1 MRPMTR
7 RWWLLG
13 SAVLAI
19 VSGAVLSLLASRV
32 VIPSIFRGPLSDF
45 VQPGISI
52 WWLTLGG
59 PFRTI
64 PFSASG
70 IAFAAVANTVL
81 WLLVCLLVASIV
93 RAIRGMLAAHRS

>member
-1 MRPMTR
+1 MTR

-13 SAVLAI
+13 GAVLAI
-19 VSGAVLSLLASRV
+19 ASGAVLSLLASRV
-32 VIPSIFRGPLSDF
+32 VIPSIVRGPLSDF

-70 IAFAAVANTVL
+70 IAFAAVTNAAL
-81 WLLVCLLVASIV
+81 WLLVCLLGTVIV
-93 RAIRGMLAAHRS
+93 RAIQRMLTARRS